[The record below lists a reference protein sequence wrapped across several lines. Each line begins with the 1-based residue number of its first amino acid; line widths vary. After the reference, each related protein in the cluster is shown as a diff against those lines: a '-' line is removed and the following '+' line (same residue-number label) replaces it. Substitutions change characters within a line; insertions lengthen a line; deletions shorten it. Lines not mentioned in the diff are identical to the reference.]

1 MDEIARI
8 GMVPTVPSVPSIPES
23 EGDAEPSVDYS
34 GAPLGALGMTNEEFE
49 AVRPVPLWDAL
60 RATYARQAVAHP
72 NHIETPAVRG
82 RGLIDR
88 IKAFIARWR

>member
-1 MDEIARI
+1 MDEIARV
-8 GMVPTVPSVPSIPES
+8 GMVASVPFVPPVPES

-34 GAPLGALGMTNEEFE
+34 GAPAGALGMSNEEFE

-60 RATYARQAVAHP
+60 RATYERQAPH
-72 NHIETPAVRG
+72 HIETPAVRG

-88 IKAFIARWR
+88 IKAFIAGWR